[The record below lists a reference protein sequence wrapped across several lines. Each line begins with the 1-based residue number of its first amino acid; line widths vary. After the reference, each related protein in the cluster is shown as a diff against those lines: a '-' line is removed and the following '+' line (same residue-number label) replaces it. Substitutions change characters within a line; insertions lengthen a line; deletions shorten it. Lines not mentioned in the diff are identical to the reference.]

1 MAPKVSII
9 SALINLYQ
17 CGNSRI
23 SDQTTTHNRINDV
36 GSGLEEFVKNLFFEN
51 SDQRK
56 SLSRKRVFFIR
67 GWEK

>member
-36 GSGLEEFVKNLFFEN
+36 GSGLMLQLFFEN

-56 SLSRKRVFFIR
+56 SLSRVFFIR
-67 GWEK
+67 GWKK